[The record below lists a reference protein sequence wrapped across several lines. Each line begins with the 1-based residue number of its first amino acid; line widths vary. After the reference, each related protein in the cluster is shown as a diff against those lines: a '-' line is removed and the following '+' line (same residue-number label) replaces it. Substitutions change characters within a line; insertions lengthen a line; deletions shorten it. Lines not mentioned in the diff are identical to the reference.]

1 MSQLTSKKSG
11 LSMQYKATKS
21 EDAVERV
28 KAKREAVLKKPQQ
41 ELEAWIDAN
50 IEDIDDVKD
59 YLKRLSRVV
68 KSRIKFED

>member
-1 MSQLTSKKSG
+1 MR
-11 LSMQYKATKS
+11 YKATKS

>member
-1 MSQLTSKKSG
+1 
-11 LSMQYKATKS
+11 MQYKATKS